1 MTIFSPSEAQS
12 TMTEIGMMRTRRESR
27 LLPLWIEIWLWF
39 STVICT
45 LDISYTM
52 LRPATLRGGSL
63 GTLYELWNV
72 YSDIDLRYADKNDIV
87 TMATGRLMT
96 IEIVMNIIALIL
108 AYRGSRHALLTAFTS
123 SAFVFWKTLLY
134 MALYI
139 KPPPG

>member
-63 GTLYELWNV
+63 GTLYELCKF
-72 YSDIDLRYADKNDIV
+72 LKN
-87 TMATGRLMT
+87 
-96 IEIVMNIIALIL
+96 
-108 AYRGSRHALLTAFTS
+108 
-123 SAFVFWKTLLY
+123 
-134 MALYI
+134 
-139 KPPPG
+139 